1 MKNPKSLIFEP
12 GGGAALG
19 SPTTAKVTIKASD

>member
-1 MKNPKSLIFEP
+1 VDAEQREP

-19 SPTTAKVTIKASD
+19 PEREGLDEEDRLDQ